1 MMRFTLLLFM
11 ALLSGANRLA
21 AQEKVE
27 VRGVTSEV
35 KIEEVTFGHLSELN
49 GKFKLRASELT
60 FAPGAFIGAHHHI
73 GPGIRYIIS
82 GELTFIEGGQSTVYK
97 AGEYYYE
104 TGNIAHSAENKTNL
118 PLRILVM
125 EIIPKNWSGPA
136 MIRLDQ
142 SDRQDVC
149 DGTSAV
155 GESRRRMRRVR
166 GVSPLPNRAFDKFR
180 PRQRGF
186 RSDDSAPTRWLR
198 GARRGAAALSRASS
212 AGHAATKPPPAKNQ
226 ILVKPLPEMPRI
238 FSFRLQ
244 CANDEIAYFQEQRRP
259 DRFFPGTTTPKPLH
273 PIIIEGVP
281 SMVQAG
287 GHYESRIPRITD

>member
-27 VRGVTSEV
+27 VRGVTTEV

-104 TGNIAHSAENKTNL
+104 TGNLAHTAENKTNL

-136 MIRLDQ
+136 MI
-142 SDRQDVC
+142 
-149 DGTSAV
+149 
-155 GESRRRMRRVR
+155 
-166 GVSPLPNRAFDKFR
+166 PP
-180 PRQRGF
+180 
-186 RSDDSAPTRWLR
+186 RSD
-198 GARRGAAALSRASS
+198 
-212 AGHAATKPPPAKNQ
+212 
-226 ILVKPLPEMPRI
+226 
-238 FSFRLQ
+238 
-244 CANDEIAYFQEQRRP
+244 
-259 DRFFPGTTTPKPLH
+259 
-273 PIIIEGVP
+273 
-281 SMVQAG
+281 
-287 GHYESRIPRITD
+287 

>member
-27 VRGVTSEV
+27 VRGVTTEV

-104 TGNIAHSAENKTNL
+104 TGNLAHTAENKTNL

-136 MIRLDQ
+136 MI
-142 SDRQDVC
+142 
-149 DGTSAV
+149 
-155 GESRRRMRRVR
+155 
-166 GVSPLPNRAFDKFR
+166 P
-180 PRQRGF
+180 PR
-186 RSDDSAPTRWLR
+186 S
-198 GARRGAAALSRASS
+198 
-212 AGHAATKPPPAKNQ
+212 
-226 ILVKPLPEMPRI
+226 E
-238 FSFRLQ
+238 
-244 CANDEIAYFQEQRRP
+244 
-259 DRFFPGTTTPKPLH
+259 
-273 PIIIEGVP
+273 
-281 SMVQAG
+281 
-287 GHYESRIPRITD
+287 

>member
-104 TGNIAHSAENKTNL
+104 TGNLAHTAENKTNL

-136 MIRLDQ
+136 MI
-142 SDRQDVC
+142 
-149 DGTSAV
+149 
-155 GESRRRMRRVR
+155 
-166 GVSPLPNRAFDKFR
+166 P
-180 PRQRGF
+180 PR
-186 RSDDSAPTRWLR
+186 S
-198 GARRGAAALSRASS
+198 
-212 AGHAATKPPPAKNQ
+212 
-226 ILVKPLPEMPRI
+226 E
-238 FSFRLQ
+238 
-244 CANDEIAYFQEQRRP
+244 
-259 DRFFPGTTTPKPLH
+259 
-273 PIIIEGVP
+273 
-281 SMVQAG
+281 
-287 GHYESRIPRITD
+287 

>member
-1 MMRFTLLLFM
+1 MMRFTLLLFL
-11 ALLSGANRLA
+11 ALLIGANRLA

-104 TGNIAHSAENKTNL
+104 TGNLAHSAENKTNL

-136 MIRLDQ
+136 MI
-142 SDRQDVC
+142 
-149 DGTSAV
+149 
-155 GESRRRMRRVR
+155 
-166 GVSPLPNRAFDKFR
+166 P
-180 PRQRGF
+180 PR
-186 RSDDSAPTRWLR
+186 S
-198 GARRGAAALSRASS
+198 
-212 AGHAATKPPPAKNQ
+212 
-226 ILVKPLPEMPRI
+226 E
-238 FSFRLQ
+238 
-244 CANDEIAYFQEQRRP
+244 
-259 DRFFPGTTTPKPLH
+259 
-273 PIIIEGVP
+273 
-281 SMVQAG
+281 
-287 GHYESRIPRITD
+287 